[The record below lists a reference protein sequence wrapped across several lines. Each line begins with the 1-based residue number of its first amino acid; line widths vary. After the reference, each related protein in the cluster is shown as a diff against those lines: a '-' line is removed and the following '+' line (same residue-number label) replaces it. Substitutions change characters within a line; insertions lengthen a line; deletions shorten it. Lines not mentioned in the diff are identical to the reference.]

1 MREKEQKAMNYVQ
14 SLYYSDVNELV
25 EDFKL
30 PEQKFIHRMI
40 YGIIKSKSVIG
51 QQIGV
56 ALNENIKFK
65 KSCDIIYRNLQRPF
79 LYDEIMLSHMCKCA
93 SEIADETPIIVD
105 MSDIYKPCA
114 TKMEGLHKV
123 WDGSL
128 HISPIRVILLSK
140 QVFAILIIPES

>member
-1 MREKEQKAMNYVQ
+1 MRVKEQKAMNYVQ

-56 ALNENIKFK
+56 ALNENIKF
-65 KSCDIIYRNLQRPF
+65 N
-79 LYDEIMLSHMCKCA
+79 
-93 SEIADETPIIVD
+93 
-105 MSDIYKPCA
+105 
-114 TKMEGLHKV
+114 
-123 WDGSL
+123 
-128 HISPIRVILLSK
+128 
-140 QVFAILIIPES
+140 